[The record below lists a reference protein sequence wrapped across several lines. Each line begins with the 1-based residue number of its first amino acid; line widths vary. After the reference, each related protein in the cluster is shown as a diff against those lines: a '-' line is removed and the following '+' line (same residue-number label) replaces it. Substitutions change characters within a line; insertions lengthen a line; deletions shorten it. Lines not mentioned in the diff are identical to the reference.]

1 MTLRTIITSIF
12 FAAGAVCAAQ
22 QPQPGSVEAHLPA
35 AQPEASTI
43 AVPIRASLA
52 PLLPELEARVAKTF
66 KDKQRERGIDIRY
79 EVERLP
85 LTLNMIGSG
94 LHATTTVKYALEA
107 CRGQFPCVSCG
118 FGEPRRIADI
128 HLQTRLDWD
137 PAWRIRSTTRALPV
151 HYAKRCE
158 VTWLGIDI
166 TRRFVAPVVEGQ
178 LATAARTIDRNTP
191 AIASIRPQAEQIWFA
206 LQAPSEIAPRTW
218 LVLEPSE
225 VSLTPITGS
234 GLNVT
239 STLTLR
245 ALTRVVVG
253 ERPAVTRKPLP
264 PLRVS
269 GAVAGGLRVPFDLEL
284 SYDDASRFAT
294 REVTGQTFK
303 VNGRPLT
310 IQSIQLL
317 PAPAG
322 KVTVVAGIDYRGGAM
337 RNYKGLIYLEGTPR
351 FDAATSTV
359 LIPDLQYAVERRGVL
374 FRVLERAA
382 HESIRDR
389 LRENARFALA
399 APITAMRSEITT
411 AMNRKLAPGVFLRGR
426 ADAIQPVSVIPLAD
440 GLMVR
445 LIATG
450 QAEVNLTE

>member
-22 QPQPGSVEAHLPA
+22 QPQPGSAARLPPVP
-35 AQPEASTI
+35 PEASTI

-85 LTLNMIGSG
+85 LSLNMIGSG

-107 CRGQFPCVSCG
+107 CRGQFPCISCG
-118 FGEPRRIADI
+118 FGEPRRIAEV

-151 HYAKRCE
+151 QYAKRCQ

-178 LATAARTIDRNTP
+178 LAAAARTIDRNTP
-191 AIASIRPQAEQIWFA
+191 ALASIRPRAEQIWFA

-225 VSLTPITGS
+225 VSLTPITGA
-234 GLNVT
+234 GMNVT
-239 STLTLR
+239 STLTLK

-264 PLRVS
+264 PLRV
-269 GAVAGGLRVPFDLEL
+269 ANPTTGGLRVPFDVQLP
-284 SYDDASRFAT
+284 YDDASRFAS
-294 REVTGQTFK
+294 REVAGKTFK
-303 VNGRPLT
+303 VNGKALT

-317 PAPAG
+317 PAPNG
-322 KVTVVAGIDYRGGAM
+322 RVTVVAAIDYRGGAL
-337 RNYKGLIYLEGTPR
+337 RSYKGLIYLAGTPR
-351 FDAATSTV
+351 FDAASSAV
-359 LIPDLQYAVERRGVL
+359 VVPDLEYTVERRGAL

-389 LRENARFALA
+389 LRENARFALGGRIDA
-399 APITAMRSEITT
+399 MRGEITAALT
-411 AMNRKLAPGVFLRGR
+411 RKLAPGVSLRGR
-426 ADAIQPVSVIPLAD
+426 ADAIQPVSVTPLPD
-440 GLMVR
+440 FLVIR
-445 LIATG
+445 VVATG
-450 QAEVNLTE
+450 VAEVSLM